1 MARYNEFDP
10 KAAAWAAGWA
20 AEVAAG
26 RVRPDGVIATG
37 VVPDVGGD
45 R

>member
-1 MARYNEFDP
+1 MACYNEFDP
-10 KAAAWAAGWA
+10 KAAEWA